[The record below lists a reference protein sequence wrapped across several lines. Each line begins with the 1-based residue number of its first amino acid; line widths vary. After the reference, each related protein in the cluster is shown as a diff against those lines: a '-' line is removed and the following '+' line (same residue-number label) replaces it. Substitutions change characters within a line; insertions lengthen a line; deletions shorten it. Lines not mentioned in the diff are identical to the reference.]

1 MTVPLDDRHDDPV
14 AEENQRM
21 NRLRLL
27 VNLTTAELLQ
37 SNLTLDEAEVVV
49 ERLRR
54 AALSMFPGK
63 EATFELLYRP
73 RFERIIRSRFGERQR
88 SQIQ

>member
-1 MTVPLDDRHDDPV
+1 VTAPAADKHEDAV
-14 AEENQRM
+14 AEENRRM

-27 VNLTTAELLQ
+27 VSLTTAELMQ
-37 SNLTLDEAEVVV
+37 SDLTLDEADAVV

-54 AALSMFPGK
+54 AALAMFPGK

-73 RFERIIRSRFGERQR
+73 RFERIIRARFGARGDD
-88 SQIQ
+88 IQ

>member
-1 MTVPLDDRHDDPV
+1 MTESTAASRQRAV

-27 VNLTTAELLQ
+27 VNLTTAELVQ
-37 SNLTLDEAEVVV
+37 SALTREEAHAIV

-54 AALSMFPGK
+54 AALAMFPGK
-63 EATFELLYRP
+63 EAEFELLYRP
-73 RFERIIRSRFGERQR
+73 RFERIIRSRFGRRRRDE
-88 SQIQ
+88 IQ